1 MAIVTVSA
9 AASHVGKIRSNNQDS
24 GYAGETL
31 FAVADGMGGHAG
43 GDVAS
48 ALALTRLVEIDG
60 QYNSAVDAEFALQE
74 AIVAANAVL
83 TEAVYEHP
91 ELTGMGTTLSALV
104 RVGHSVALAH
114 IGDSRVYRLRDD
126 ALVQITV
133 DHTFVQRLVDSG
145 RITAEEAKTHP
156 RRSVLMR
163 VLGDVDAAPE
173 VDLQVMDTRP
183 GDRWMLCSDGLSGVV
198 EPEDIEKILKNNIQ
212 PKDAAAA
219 LIKESLD
226 HGAPDNVTVVVVDVH
241 QSFESPAVDP
251 VIVGSAAQ
259 PVAFEQPVGRRT
271 SRIPGLRLH
280 PRGPASTEP
289 SHFEAESDDY
299 LDELIEEDRRRGRRR
314 KVTWLV
320 GVLVIAALVA
330 AGLYAGY
337 RWTQTRYYVGT
348 ADGTVAIFQ
357 GVQQGIGPIALSHVF
372 QETDIESDALPPY
385 TQRQVE
391 NTISADSI
399 TAALEIVKRLSDAAA
414 TGTDTEVSGDGSS
427 TPTPGATPTAT
438 PTPTAAPTDPA
449 APVAPTEGTAP

>member
-1 MAIVTVSA
+1 VAIVTVSA
-9 AASHVGKIRSNNQDS
+9 AVSHVGKIRSNNQDS
-24 GYAGETL
+24 GFAGETL

-48 ALALTRLVEIDG
+48 ALALQRLAEIDG
-60 QYNSAVDAEFALQE
+60 EYGSAVDAEFALQE

-83 TEAVYEHP
+83 TETVYEHP

-126 ALVQITV
+126 VLTQITV

-145 RITAEEAKTHP
+145 RITPEEAKTHP

-198 EPEDIEKILKNNIQ
+198 EHDDIEKILKNQ
-212 PKDAAAA
+212 VSPSDAANA
-219 LIKESLD
+219 LVKESLD

-241 QSFESPAVDP
+241 QSLESPKVEP
-251 VIVGSAAQ
+251 VIVGSAAS
-259 PVAFEQPVGRRT
+259 PIAFEQRTGRRT
-271 SRIPGLRLH
+271 TRSTNLAGIPGLRLH

-289 SHFEAESDDY
+289 SHFEPGSEDY

-314 KVTWLV
+314 KITWLV
-320 GVLVIAALVA
+320 GAILVIALVA
-330 AGLYAGY
+330 AGLWAGY
-337 RWTQTRYYVGT
+337 RWTQTRYYVGES
-348 ADGTVAIFQ
+348 DGYVSIYQGIQQ
-357 GVQQGIGPIALSHVF
+357 GVGPISLSHVY
-372 QETDIESDALPPY
+372 QQTEIQSDALTPY
-385 TQRQVE
+385 AQNQVE
-391 NTISADSI
+391 KTITADSVQD
-399 TAALEIVKRLSDAAA
+399 AREIVERLN
-414 TGTDTEVSGDGSS
+414 SS
-427 TPTPGATPTAT
+427 TPTDEGGAPSTST
-438 PTPTAAPTDPA
+438 PTPTPAPGGSPAPTPTGTPA
-449 APVAPTEGTAP
+449 P

>member
-9 AASHVGKIRSNNQDS
+9 AVSHVGKIRSNNQDS
-24 GYAGETL
+24 GFAGETL

-48 ALALTRLVEIDG
+48 ALALQRLAEIDG
-60 QYNSAVDAEFALQE
+60 EYGSAVDAEFALQE

-83 TEAVYEHP
+83 TETVYEHP

-126 ALVQITV
+126 VLTQITV

-145 RITAEEAKTHP
+145 RITPEEAKTHP

-198 EPEDIEKILKNNIQ
+198 EHDDIEKILKNQ
-212 PKDAAAA
+212 VSPSDAANA
-219 LIKESLD
+219 LVKESLD

-241 QSFESPAVDP
+241 QSLETPEIEP
-251 VIVGSAAQ
+251 VVVGSAAS
-259 PVAFEQPVGRRT
+259 PIAFERRTGRRT
-271 SRIPGLRLH
+271 TRSTNLAGIPGLRLH

-289 SHFEAESDDY
+289 SHFEPGSEDY
-299 LDELIEEDRRRGRRR
+299 LDELIEEDRRRSRRR
-314 KVTWLV
+314 KITWLV
-320 GVLVIAALVA
+320 GAVIVVALVA
-330 AGLYAGY
+330 AGLWAGY
-337 RWTQTRYYVGT
+337 RWTQTRYYVGESN
-348 ADGTVAIFQ
+348 GHVSIYQGIQQ
-357 GVQQGIGPIALSHVF
+357 GVGPVSLSHVY
-372 QETDIESDALPPY
+372 QETEIDTDALTPY
-385 TQRQVE
+385 AQNQVE
-391 NTISADSI
+391 NTITADSVQD
-399 TAALEIVKRLSDAAA
+399 AREIVERLNSA
-414 TGTDTEVSGDGSS
+414 TPADDGSS
-427 TPTPGATPTAT
+427 TPTPGATPT
-438 PTPTAAPTDPA
+438 PTPAPSGTPAPA
-449 APVAPTEGTAP
+449 ATETPAP

>member
-9 AASHVGKIRSNNQDS
+9 AVSHVGKIRSNNQDS
-24 GYAGETL
+24 GFAGETL

-48 ALALTRLVEIDG
+48 ALALQRLAEIDG
-60 QYNSAVDAEFALQE
+60 EYSSAVDAEFALQE

-83 TEAVYEHP
+83 TETVYEHP

-126 ALVQITV
+126 VLTQITV

-145 RITAEEAKTHP
+145 RITPEEAKTHP

-198 EPEDIEKILKNNIQ
+198 EHDDIEKILKNQIS
-212 PKDAAAA
+212 PSDAANA
-219 LIKESLD
+219 LVKESLD

-241 QSFESPAVDP
+241 QSLETPEVEP
-251 VIVGSAAQ
+251 VIVGSAAS
-259 PVAFEQPVGRRT
+259 PIAFEQRTGRRT
-271 SRIPGLRLH
+271 TRSTNLAGIPGLRLH

-289 SHFEAESDDY
+289 SHFEPGSEDY
-299 LDELIEEDRRRGRRR
+299 LDELIEEDRRRSRRR
-314 KVTWLV
+314 KITWLV
-320 GVLVIAALVA
+320 GTILVVALVA
-330 AGLYAGY
+330 AGLWAGY
-337 RWTQTRYYVGT
+337 RWTQTRYYVGES
-348 ADGTVAIFQ
+348 DGYVSIYQGIQQ
-357 GVQQGIGPIALSHVF
+357 GVGPISLSHVY
-372 QETDIESDALPPY
+372 QQTEIQSDALTPY
-385 TQRQVE
+385 AQNQVE
-391 NTISADSI
+391 KTISADSVQD
-399 TAALEIVKRLSDAAA
+399 AREIVERLNSA
-414 TGTDTEVSGDGSS
+414 TPTDEGTPSS
-427 TPTPGATPTAT
+427 TPSPTPAPGGTPA
-438 PTPTAAPTDPA
+438 PTPTETPAP
-449 APVAPTEGTAP
+449 

>member
-1 MAIVTVSA
+1 VAIVTVSA
-9 AASHVGKIRSNNQDS
+9 AVSHVGKIRSNNQDS
-24 GYAGETL
+24 GFAGETL

-48 ALALTRLVEIDG
+48 ALALKRLAEIDG
-60 QYNSAVDAEFALQE
+60 QYSSAVDAEFALQE

-83 TEAVYEHP
+83 TETVYEHP

-126 ALVQITV
+126 VLTQITV

-145 RITAEEAKTHP
+145 RITPEEAKTHP

-198 EPEDIEKILKNNIQ
+198 EHDDIESILKDNIQ
-212 PKDAAAA
+212 PEDAANA
-219 LIKESLD
+219 LVKVSLD
-226 HGAPDNVTVVVVDVH
+226 RGAPDNVTVVVVDVH
-241 QSFESPAVDP
+241 QSLETREVEP
-251 VIVGSAAQ
+251 VMVGSAAR
-259 PVAFEQPVGRRT
+259 PIAFEKPVGRRT

-289 SHFEAESDDY
+289 SHFEPQSDDY
-299 LDELIEEDRRRGRRR
+299 LDELIEEDRRRSRRR

-320 GVLVIAALVA
+320 GVLIVLALVA
-330 AGLYAGY
+330 GGLWAGY
-337 RWTQTRYYVGT
+337 EWTQTRYYVG
-348 ADGTVAIFQ
+348 ASNGSVAVFK
-357 GVQQGIGPIALSHVF
+357 GVQQTVGPIPLSEVYE
-372 QETDIESDALPPY
+372 QTEIPIADLPAY

-399 TAALEIVKRLSDAAA
+399 SAALEIVDRLSDTAAINS
-414 TGTDTEVSGDGSS
+414 GTDDPGS
-427 TPTPGATPTAT
+427 TPTPTPSPVPPAGT
-438 PTPTAAPTDPA
+438 PSPSNSAPPESPA
-449 APVAPTEGTAP
+449 P

>member
-9 AASHVGKIRSNNQDS
+9 AVSHVGKIRSNNQDS
-24 GYAGETL
+24 GFAGETL

-48 ALALTRLVEIDG
+48 ALALQRLAEIDG
-60 QYNSAVDAEFALQE
+60 EYGSAVDAEFALQE

-83 TEAVYEHP
+83 TETVYEHP

-126 ALVQITV
+126 VLTQITV

-145 RITAEEAKTHP
+145 RITPEEAKTHP

-198 EPEDIEKILKNNIQ
+198 EHDDIEKILKNQ
-212 PKDAAAA
+212 VSPSDAANA
-219 LIKESLD
+219 LVKESLD

-241 QSFESPAVDP
+241 QSLETPEVEP
-251 VIVGSAAQ
+251 VIVGSAAS
-259 PVAFEQPVGRRT
+259 PIAFEQRTGRRT
-271 SRIPGLRLH
+271 TRSTNLAGIPGLRLH

-289 SHFEAESDDY
+289 SHFEPGSEDY
-299 LDELIEEDRRRGRRR
+299 LDELIEEDRRRSRRR
-314 KVTWLV
+314 KITWLV
-320 GVLVIAALVA
+320 GAILVIALVA
-330 AGLYAGY
+330 VGLWAGY
-337 RWTQTRYYVGT
+337 RWTQTRYYVGES
-348 ADGTVAIFQ
+348 DGYVSIYQGIQQ
-357 GVQQGIGPIALSHVF
+357 GVGPISLSHVY
-372 QETDIESDALPPY
+372 QQTEIEADALTPY
-385 TQRQVE
+385 AQNQVE
-391 NTISADSI
+391 KTISADSVQD
-399 TAALEIVKRLSDAAA
+399 AREIVERLNS
-414 TGTDTEVSGDGSS
+414 
-427 TPTPGATPTAT
+427 ATPTDEGT
-438 PTPTAAPTDPA
+438 PTSTPSPTSAPTGTPA
-449 APVAPTEGTAP
+449 PAPTETPAP

>member
-9 AASHVGKIRSNNQDS
+9 AVSHVGKIRSNNQDS

-48 ALALTRLVEIDG
+48 ALALKRLIEIDG
-60 QYNSAVDAEFALQE
+60 QYTSAVDAEFALQE

-83 TEAVYEHP
+83 TETVYEHP

-104 RVGHSVALAH
+104 RVGQSVALAH

-126 ALVQITV
+126 ALTQITI

-145 RITAEEAKTHP
+145 RITPEEAKTHP

-183 GDRWMLCSDGLSGVV
+183 GDRWMLCSDGLSGVI
-198 EPEDIEKILKNNIQ
+198 EPEDIEKILGSNIQ
-212 PKDAAAA
+212 PKDAANA
-219 LIKESLD
+219 LVKASLD

-241 QSFESPAVDP
+241 QSIETPETSPVL
-251 VIVGSAAQ
+251 VGSAAL
-259 PVAFEQPVGRRT
+259 PIAFEQQPGRRS
-271 SRIPGLRLH
+271 SRPGLRLH
-280 PRGPASTEP
+280 RTPAV

-299 LDELIEEDRRRGRRR
+299 LDELIEEDRRRSRRR

-320 GVLVIAALVA
+320 GALVVLALIA

-337 RWTQTRYYVGT
+337 RWTQTRYYVGSS
-348 ADGTVAIFQ
+348 DGTVAIFQ
-357 GVQQGIGPIALSHVF
+357 GIQQTVGPIELSHVF
-372 QETDIESDALPPY
+372 QETDITTEVLPPY

-391 NTISADSI
+391 NTISADSV

-414 TGTDTEVSGDGSS
+414 TGTETQLGGDGS
-427 TPTPGATPTAT
+427 ATPAPTGTAT
-438 PTPTAAPTDPA
+438 PTPTSAPATDPTPGA
-449 APVAPTEGTAP
+449 GQ

>member
-9 AASHVGKIRSNNQDS
+9 AVSHVGKIRSNNQDS
-24 GYAGETL
+24 GFAGETL

-48 ALALTRLVEIDG
+48 ALALKRLAEIDG
-60 QYNSAVDAEFALQE
+60 HYNSAVDAEFALQD

-83 TEAVYEHP
+83 TETVYEHP

-126 ALVQITV
+126 TLTQITV

-145 RITAEEAKTHP
+145 RITPEEAKTHP

-198 EPEDIEKILKNNIQ
+198 EFDDIEKILKNNIA
-212 PKDAAAA
+212 PKDAANA

-241 QSFESPAVDP
+241 QSFESPEVTP

-259 PVAFEQPVGRRT
+259 PIAFEQTVGRRT

-280 PRGPASTEP
+280 PRSPASSEP
-289 SHFEAESDDY
+289 SHFEPGSEDY
-299 LDELIEEDRRRGRRR
+299 LDELIEEDRRRSRRR

-320 GVLVIAALVA
+320 SVLIVLALVA
-330 AGLYAGY
+330 GGLFAGY
-337 RWTQTRYYVGT
+337 RWTQTRFFVGES
-348 ADGTVAIFQ
+348 DGTVAIFQ
-357 GVQQGIGPIALSHVF
+357 GVQQSVGPIALSHVF
-372 QETDIESDALPPY
+372 QQTDIQTDDLPPF

-391 NTISADSI
+391 NTISAESV
-399 TAALEIVKRLSDAAA
+399 TEALEIVKRLSDSAASGA
-414 TGTDTEVSGDGSS
+414 ESGSGTDGS
-427 TPTPGATPTAT
+427 TGT
-438 PTPTAAPTDPA
+438 PTPTTAPTP
-449 APVAPTEGTAP
+449 APTETGAP

>member
-1 MAIVTVSA
+1 MSA
-9 AASHVGKIRSNNQDS
+9 AVSHVGKIRSNNQDS
-24 GYAGETL
+24 GFAGETL

-48 ALALTRLVEIDG
+48 ALALQRLAEIDG

-83 TEAVYEHP
+83 TETVYEHP

-126 ALVQITV
+126 VLTQITV

-145 RITAEEAKTHP
+145 RITPEEAKTHP

-198 EPEDIEKILKNNIQ
+198 EHDDIEKILKNQ
-212 PKDAAAA
+212 VTPRDAAEA
-219 LIKESLD
+219 LVKESLD

-241 QSFESPAVDP
+241 QSLDTPEVEP
-251 VIVGSAAQ
+251 VIVGSAAS
-259 PVAFEQPVGRRT
+259 PIAFERGAGRRT
-271 SRIPGLRLH
+271 TRIAGIPGLRLH

-289 SHFEAESDDY
+289 SHFEPGSEDY
-299 LDELIEEDRRRGRRR
+299 LDELIEEDRRRSRRR
-314 KVTWLV
+314 KATWLAAALIV
-320 GVLVIAALVA
+320 VALVA
-330 AGLYAGY
+330 VGLWAGY
-337 RWTQTRYYVGT
+337 RWTQTRFYVGES
-348 ADGTVAIFQ
+348 DGYVSIYQGIQQ
-357 GVQQGIGPIALSHVF
+357 GVGPISLSHVY
-372 QETDIESDALPPY
+372 EKTDIQTDALTPY
-385 TQRQVE
+385 AQNQVS
-391 NTISADSI
+391 NTISADSV
-399 TAALEIVKRLSDAAA
+399 AAAQEIVDRLGDSAAP
-414 TGTDTEVSGDGSS
+414 D
-427 TPTPGATPTAT
+427 AT
-438 PTPTAAPTDPA
+438 PTPSPAATPAPTVSSTP
-449 APVAPTEGTAP
+449 

>member
-9 AASHVGKIRSNNQDS
+9 AVSHVGKIRSNNQDS
-24 GYAGETL
+24 GFAGETL

-48 ALALTRLVEIDG
+48 ALALQRLAEIDG

-83 TEAVYEHP
+83 TETVYEHP

-126 ALVQITV
+126 VLTQITV

-145 RITAEEAKTHP
+145 RITPEEAKTHP

-163 VLGDVDAAPE
+163 VLGDVDAPPE

-198 EPEDIEKILKNNIQ
+198 EHDDIEKILKNKVT
-212 PKDAAAA
+212 PRDAAEA
-219 LIKESLD
+219 LVKESLD

-241 QSFESPAVDP
+241 QSLDTPEVEP
-251 VIVGSAAQ
+251 VIVGSAAS
-259 PVAFEQPVGRRT
+259 PIAFERGAGRRT
-271 SRIPGLRLH
+271 TRIAGIPGLRLH

-289 SHFEAESDDY
+289 SHFEPGSEDY
-299 LDELIEEDRRRGRRR
+299 LDELIEEDRRRSRRR
-314 KVTWLV
+314 KATWLV
-320 GVLVIAALVA
+320 AALIVVALVA
-330 AGLYAGY
+330 VGLWAGY
-337 RWTQTRYYVGT
+337 RWTQTRFYVGES
-348 ADGTVAIFQ
+348 DGYVSIYQGIQQ
-357 GVQQGIGPIALSHVF
+357 GVGPISLSHVY
-372 QETDIESDALPPY
+372 EKTDIQTDALTPY
-385 TQRQVE
+385 AQNQVS
-391 NTISADSI
+391 NTISADSV
-399 TAALEIVKRLSDAAA
+399 AAAQEIVDRLGDSAAPA
-414 TGTDTEVSGDGSS
+414 
-427 TPTPGATPTAT
+427 AT
-438 PTPTAAPTDPA
+438 PTPSPAATPAPTVSSTP
-449 APVAPTEGTAP
+449 

>member
-9 AASHVGKIRSNNQDS
+9 AVSHVGKIRSNNQDS
-24 GYAGETL
+24 GFAGETL

-48 ALALTRLVEIDG
+48 ALALQRLAEIDG
-60 QYNSAVDAEFALQE
+60 EYGSAVDAEFALQE

-83 TEAVYEHP
+83 TETVYEHP

-126 ALVQITV
+126 VLTQITV

-145 RITAEEAKTHP
+145 RITPEEAKTHP

-198 EPEDIEKILKNNIQ
+198 EQDDIEKILKNQVSPN
-212 PKDAAAA
+212 DAANA
-219 LIKESLD
+219 LVKESLD

-241 QSFESPAVDP
+241 QSLETPEVEP
-251 VIVGSAAQ
+251 VIVGSAAS
-259 PVAFEQPVGRRT
+259 PIAFEQRTGRRT
-271 SRIPGLRLH
+271 TRSTNLAGIPGLRLH

-289 SHFEAESDDY
+289 SHFEPGSEDY
-299 LDELIEEDRRRGRRR
+299 LDELIEEDRRRSRRR
-314 KVTWLV
+314 KITWLV
-320 GVLVIAALVA
+320 GAILVIALVA
-330 AGLYAGY
+330 VGLWAGY
-337 RWTQTRYYVGT
+337 RWTQTRYYVGES
-348 ADGTVAIFQ
+348 DGYVSIYQGIQQ
-357 GVQQGIGPIALSHVF
+357 GVGPISLSHVY
-372 QETDIESDALPPY
+372 QQTEIEADALTPY
-385 TQRQVE
+385 AQNQVE
-391 NTISADSI
+391 KTISADSVQD
-399 TAALEIVKRLSDAAA
+399 AREIVERLNS
-414 TGTDTEVSGDGSS
+414 
-427 TPTPGATPTAT
+427 ATPTDEGT
-438 PTPTAAPTDPA
+438 PTSTPSPTPAPTGTPA
-449 APVAPTEGTAP
+449 PAPTETPAP

>member
-24 GYAGETL
+24 GFAGETL

-48 ALALTRLVEIDG
+48 ALALNRLAEIDG

-83 TEAVYEHP
+83 TETVYEHP

-126 ALVQITV
+126 VLTQITV

-198 EPEDIEKILKNNIQ
+198 ERDDIEKILKNTIA
-212 PKDAAAA
+212 PRDAANA

-241 QSFESPAVDP
+241 QSFETPEVTP
-251 VIVGSAAQ
+251 VVVGSAAQ
-259 PVAFEQPVGRRT
+259 PIAFEQTTGRRT
-271 SRIPGLRLH
+271 TRMTSIPGIPGLRLH

-289 SHFEAESDDY
+289 SHFEPESDDY
-299 LDELIEEDRRRGRRR
+299 LDELIEEDRRRSRRR

-320 GVLVIAALVA
+320 GVLVVLALIA

-337 RWTQTRYYVGT
+337 RWTQTRYYVG
-348 ADGTVAIFQ
+348 ASNGSVAIFQ
-357 GVQQGIGPIALSHVF
+357 GVQQSVGPIELSHVF
-372 QETDIESDALPPY
+372 QETDIPTDALPPFN
-385 TQRQVE
+385 QRQVE
-391 NTISADSI
+391 NTISADSV

-414 TGTDTEVSGDGSS
+414 EGGTGDGTDAGTGTGTS
-427 TPTPGATPTAT
+427 TNPATPP
-438 PTPTAAPTDPA
+438 PTSPPTGAAP
-449 APVAPTEGTAP
+449 

>member
-9 AASHVGKIRSNNQDS
+9 AVSHVGKIRSNNQDS
-24 GYAGETL
+24 GFAGETL

-48 ALALTRLVEIDG
+48 ALALKRLAEIDG
-60 QYNSAVDAEFALQE
+60 QYSSAVDAEFALQE

-83 TEAVYEHP
+83 TETVYEHP

-104 RVGHSVALAH
+104 RVGQSVALAH

-126 ALVQITV
+126 VLTQITI

-145 RITAEEAKTHP
+145 RITPEEAKTHP

-198 EPEDIEKILKNNIQ
+198 EQEDIEKILKNHIQ
-212 PKDAAAA
+212 PRDAANA

-241 QSFESPAVDP
+241 QSFETPEITP

-259 PVAFEQPVGRRT
+259 PIAFEQPVGRRT

-280 PRGPASTEP
+280 PRASAEP
-289 SHFEAESDDY
+289 SHFEAGSDDY
-299 LDELIEEDRRRGRRR
+299 LDELIEEDRRRSRRR

-320 GVLVIAALVA
+320 GTLVVLALIAG
-330 AGLYAGY
+330 GLYAGY
-337 RWTQTRYYVGT
+337 RWTQTRFYVGESN
-348 ADGTVAIFQ
+348 GYVAIYQ
-357 GVQQGIGPIALSHVF
+357 GVQQGVGPISLSHVF
-372 QETDIESDALPPY
+372 QETDLQADALPEY
-385 TQRQVE
+385 TRRQVE
-391 NTISADSI
+391 NTISADSV

-414 TGTDTEVSGDGSS
+414 TGTDTDAS
-427 TPTPGATPTAT
+427 TGAT
-438 PTPTAAPTDPA
+438 PTPTPGVSPAPTVVPS
-449 APVAPTEGTAP
+449 PSPTGTAP

>member
-1 MAIVTVSA
+1 MAIVTASA
-9 AASHVGKIRSNNQDS
+9 AVSHVGKVRSNNQDS
-24 GYAGETL
+24 GFAGETL

-48 ALALTRLVEIDG
+48 ALALKRLAEIDG
-60 QYNSAVDAEFALQE
+60 PYGSAVDAEFALQE

-126 ALVQITV
+126 VLTQITV

-198 EPEDIEKILKNNIQ
+198 EHDDIAAILRNTIT
-212 PKDAAAA
+212 PKDAANA
-219 LIKESLD
+219 LVRASLD

-241 QSFESPAVDP
+241 QSFETPEVEP
-251 VIVGSAAQ
+251 VTVGSAAR
-259 PVAFEQPVGRRT
+259 PIAFEQPAGRRS

-280 PRGPASTEP
+280 PRNPTSEP
-289 SHFEAESDDY
+289 SHFEPESDDY
-299 LDELIEEDRRRGRRR
+299 LDELIEEDRRRSRRR

-320 GVLVIAALVA
+320 GTLVVLALIAG
-330 AGLYAGY
+330 GLYAGY
-337 RWTQTRYYVGT
+337 RWTQTRFYVGESQ
-348 ADGTVAIFQ
+348 GTVAIFQ
-357 GVQQGIGPIALSHVF
+357 GVQQGVGPLQLSHVY
-372 QETDIESDALPPY
+372 QLTDIAVDDLPAY
-385 TQRQVE
+385 TRRQVE
-391 NTISADSI
+391 NTISTDS
-399 TAALEIVKRLSDAAA
+399 AAAAQQVVERLSTSA
-414 TGTDTEVSGDGSS
+414 GSGAGDSGGS
-427 TPTPGATPTAT
+427 TAT
-438 PTPTAAPTDPA
+438 PTPTPTGTPAPSPE
-449 APVAPTEGTAP
+449 PTP

>member
-1 MAIVTVSA
+1 VAIVTVSA
-9 AASHVGKIRSNNQDS
+9 AVSHVGKIRSNNQDS
-24 GYAGETL
+24 GFAGETL

-48 ALALTRLVEIDG
+48 ALALKRLAEIDG
-60 QYNSAVDAEFALQE
+60 HYNSAVDAEFALQE

-83 TEAVYEHP
+83 TETVYEHP

-126 ALVQITV
+126 TLTQITV

-198 EPEDIEKILKNNIQ
+198 EFDDIEKILKNNIA
-212 PKDAAAA
+212 PKDAANA

-241 QSFESPAVDP
+241 QSFESPEVTP
-251 VIVGSAAQ
+251 VVVGSAAQ
-259 PVAFEQPVGRRT
+259 PIAFEQTVGRRT

-280 PRGPASTEP
+280 PRSPSEP
-289 SHFEAESDDY
+289 SHFEPESDDY

-320 GVLVIAALVA
+320 SVLIVLALIAG
-330 AGLYAGY
+330 GLYAGY
-337 RWTQTRYYVGT
+337 RWTQTRFYVGESN
-348 ADGTVAIFQ
+348 GFVAIYQ
-357 GVQQGIGPIALSHVF
+357 GVQQSLGPIQLSHVF
-372 QETDIESDALPPY
+372 QETDIETDALPAF

-391 NTISADSI
+391 NTISADSV
-399 TAALEIVKRLSDAAA
+399 TAALEIVKRLSDSAA
-414 TGTDTEVSGDGSS
+414 TGGTDDTGGS
-427 TPTPGATPTAT
+427 TATAT
-438 PTPTAAPTDPA
+438 PTPPPTTP
-449 APVAPTEGTAP
+449 GTTP